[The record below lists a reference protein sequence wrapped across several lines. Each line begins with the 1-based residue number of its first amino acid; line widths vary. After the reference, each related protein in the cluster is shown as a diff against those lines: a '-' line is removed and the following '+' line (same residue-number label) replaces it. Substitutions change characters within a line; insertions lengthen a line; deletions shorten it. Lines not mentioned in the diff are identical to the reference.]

1 MCQVNGTYLN
11 VTHNYNPED
20 YTEIMDSSNAK
31 LGFTSTNVS
40 LNNGYLTCKIT
51 RKKALSGNA
60 KYFDITNTPYYIL
73 TATGQ
78 NDATSKFCSDFKI
91 KY

>member
-40 LNNGYLTCKIT
+40 LNNG
-51 RKKALSGNA
+51 
-60 KYFDITNTPYYIL
+60 
-73 TATGQ
+73 
-78 NDATSKFCSDFKI
+78 
-91 KY
+91 